1 MSEKK
6 QPVDLGLL
14 EEDDEF
20 EEFPA
25 EGNRLGCAGSRRLGH
40 ADRDSGLREEEA
52 REQGP
57 GGEAPAGS
65 LDPRGRLWGLCP
77 RDLPCDLPGVGVS
90 RWDSPVRL
98 NAFCF
103 LIGRSHG
110 DSGPLVRVSWTVGPF
125 TLQLGHPPPRSSQ
138 YNLYSFYFLL
148 V

>member
-40 ADRDSGLREEEA
+40 ADRDSGLRGEEA

-65 LDPRGRLWGLCP
+65 LDPRGRLWGSARATLRATC
-77 RDLPCDLPGVGVS
+77 LEFGVS

-110 DSGPLVRVSWTVGPF
+110 DSGPLVRVFWTVGPF
-125 TLQLGHPPPRSSQ
+125 TLQLGHPPPRSSLH
-138 YNLYSFYFLL
+138 NLYSFYFLL